1 MGVLSMSKRFSG
13 LKIWVVV
20 ACSLALV
27 VTSIGTAKAWE
38 PKMPVEFIIP
48 AGAGGGADVMA
59 RFISPIVSKYK
70 LSPKPWVVINKSA
83 GAGAEGFMYV
93 KSQKGNP
100 HVIIISL
107 DNLFTTPL
115 ATGVPFNWK
124 DMTPVAMMALDYF
137 CLWVNAEAPYKTAQ
151 EYIDAVKKTPGKF
164 TMGGTGSKQEDQ
176 IITVQLEM
184 VYGLKFNYI
193 PFKGGGAVAVELVGK
208 HVDSTVNN
216 PAEAVSHWKAG
227 RLRPLATIDSARI
240 DLPDWK
246 GIPTMKEATGK
257 DVSYMMLR
265 GIFMAPGVKQE
276 ETDFYVNVLK
286 KVSDTPE
293 WKKYV
298 SDMGLKANFISGAEY
313 VKWLEEKE
321 KATKD
326 LMAKGGLLK

>member
-321 KATKD
+321 KGTKD

>member
-286 KVSDTPE
+286 KVSETPE

-321 KATKD
+321 KGTKD